1 MYIIYKGSVGIYLNT
16 EKIGHCEE
24 GGYFGEIALDK
35 NSVRTADVIAE
46 TTVIVFVVRDIDYNR
61 VLYNF
66 KNLEKSSTS
75 KILQK
80 IPLFS
85 NLSHNKILNLINS
98 SASPIFTQGEVIY
111 EYGDKSHSLYVVKS
125 GSVEI
130 QIYSD
135 IEKSNKWPVASHMW
149 NIRKVKSRYVFPLK
163 VVKEG
168 DFFGEYELINKKDR
182 ETRAVALNNCLC
194 LAISQS
200 EFEKFIGFNDVLN
213 IQKLNADYNEKTENI
228 KKKFRDILTTSKES
242 HNILFKAM
250 NHETK
255 KIKIWKENFI
265 ARKGILNENLKK
277 MNIVSV
283 TKNKIKDVRR
293 STKFQTNIDPNL
305 NLFDIDEKNVES
317 PSSKPL
323 KSLKSFGDKLLTKS
337 SHTLSCR
344 SRIN

>member
-1 MYIIYKGSVGIYLNT
+1 M
-16 EKIGHCEE
+16 
-24 GGYFGEIALDK
+24 
-35 NSVRTADVIAE
+35 
-46 TTVIVFVVRDIDYNR
+46 
-61 VLYNF
+61 
-66 KNLEKSSTS
+66 
-75 KILQK
+75 
-80 IPLFS
+80 
-85 NLSHNKILNLINS
+85 
-98 SASPIFTQGEVIY
+98 
-111 EYGDKSHSLYVVKS
+111 
-125 GSVEI
+125 
-130 QIYSD
+130 
-135 IEKSNKWPVASHMW
+135 
-149 NIRKVKSRYVFPLK
+149 
-163 VVKEG
+163 
-168 DFFGEYELINKKDR
+168 
-182 ETRAVALNNCLC
+182 C